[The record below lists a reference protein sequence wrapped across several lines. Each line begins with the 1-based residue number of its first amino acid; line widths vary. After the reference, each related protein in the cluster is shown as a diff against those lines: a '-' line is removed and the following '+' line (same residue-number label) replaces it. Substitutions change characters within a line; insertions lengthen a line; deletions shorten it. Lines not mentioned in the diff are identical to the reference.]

1 MRSSGAGWPAPP
13 LQRLPTPD
21 VALEL
26 RLPPEWEERERG
38 CRCVFIDGE
47 DGMGR
52 RSDSSRGLGFSS
64 MVTAEQKAVGAAKYG
79 AWGGV
84 QFALLPPP
92 SFPSAEGQRA
102 QVAVAA
108 AFRKERGCQR
118 PAATAG
124 VLWSGCTPVQ
134 GVGASP
140 DGKQAPVG
148 PGEGVRGGGV
158 FLFNSWLAGFL
169 GGTQSPR
176 WWQMLLSYSSNY
188 IT

>member
-1 MRSSGAGWPAPP
+1 
-13 LQRLPTPD
+13 
-21 VALEL
+21 
-26 RLPPEWEERERG
+26 
-38 CRCVFIDGE
+38 
-47 DGMGR
+47 
-52 RSDSSRGLGFSS
+52 

-124 VLWSGCTPVQ
+124 VLWSGCTPVL

-176 WWQMLLSYSSNY
+176 WWQVLLSYSSNY